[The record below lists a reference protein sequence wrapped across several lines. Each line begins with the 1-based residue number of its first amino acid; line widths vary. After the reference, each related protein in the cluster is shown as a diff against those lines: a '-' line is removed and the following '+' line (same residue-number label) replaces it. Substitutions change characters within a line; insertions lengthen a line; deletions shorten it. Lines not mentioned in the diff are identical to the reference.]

1 MNKFL
6 FKTSKKITDK
16 EAKNLIGKH
25 IHFTWYNKED
35 DVIETL
41 PGMVLDYN
49 EKILKIYTMDILF
62 DNKDIDDSNRFVKNI
77 RFDEISNIFIFDKYT
92 KDFWK
97 LLDNLDDKN
106 ILNKDF
112 KITNVFDQSINTKII
127 NYNIPLSLTILVDNK
142 EIDYPLYFVKSINK
156 K

>member
-112 KITNVFDQSINTKII
+112 KITNVFDQSIDTKII
-127 NYNIPLSLTILVDNK
+127 NYNIPLSLTILIDNK

>member
-6 FKTSKKITDK
+6 FKTSEKITDK

-25 IHFTWYNKED
+25 IYFTWYNKED

-62 DNKDIDDSNRFVKNI
+62 DNKYIDDSNRFVKNI

-112 KITNVFDQSINTKII
+112 KITNVFDQSIDTKII